1 LTRTLVLLAA
11 ALGCTSTETYESDLV
26 VPADLKITLGAVHFV
41 YRDWST
47 DMAEIVD
54 RARAHEQAWTAVIR
68 GAFEKEAAAQG
79 LAGPGATLEIAVTDL
94 RPGRHSFGWW
104 VGSGD
109 ERAFVEARITI
120 PDHGSFV
127 IETGQMRGRFES
139 LLKTV
144 GRYCLVAARP
154 IGGAGVSRCR
164 IRSGASLARS

>member
-1 LTRTLVLLAA
+1 MLLAA

-47 DMAEIVD
+47 DM
-54 RARAHEQAWTAVIR
+54 
-68 GAFEKEAAAQG
+68 FEKEAAAQG

-120 PDHGSFV
+120 PEHGSFV

-144 GRYCLVAARP
+144 GRKIAKQIAARR
-154 IGGAGVSRCR
+154 AGP
-164 IRSGASLARS
+164 